1 MCRMR
6 GAGEPVLLVRILA
19 ATAFACA
26 ASRRRRPDGRRLE
39 RRPLRDPGR
48 RLARPRARHARR
60 AARPARAARHR
71 PRPLQPA
78 LGSDR
83 GGPRRAELG
92 GQRRRARGL
101 ASAAASRRSSVS
113 SGRRAGRTG
122 AGHRTSRPGGRAF
135 AAFARDAA
143 TRYRWVKQWLVWNEP
158 NQARWLRP
166 TTPAVYVRQ
175 LLNPAYAA
183 IHAVIPGVKVAGGV
197 TAPRASTGGV
207 SPVAWIR
214 GMRSAGARLDAY
226 AHHPYPSSTRETPFS
241 GGCKHCTT
249 ITMATLERLLSEVGR
264 AFGPKRIWLT
274 EYGYQTGRFGV
285 SQQRQAEL
293 IGQSALRAHKAPRVD
308 MLIHYL
314 VKDEPAAER
323 FQSGLFQL
331 SGRPKLAALAF
342 PLPLAQAGRSG
353 GKLVLWGQVRP
364 RSGVQTFRVQVR
376 TGGVWRDSGGVRRTG
391 AARLLQRRRA
401 RGPRDGGASLL
412 AAGRRV
418 QRVARRS
425 LDGSPARAAA
435 RFRAMRAPPAL
446 YGGFAARLAFL
457 VVGLFLCALRD
468 RLLPRV
474 GARPAALGRAAPGAC
489 GAARHLVRSGES
501 SRLGRRARA
510 LVGAAGPHRAGHVP
524 QRAPDRLVPD
534 RARPAS
540 T

>member
-1 MCRMR
+1 M
-6 GAGEPVLLVRILA
+6 
-19 ATAFACA
+19 
-26 ASRRRRPDGRRLE
+26 
-39 RRPLRDPGR
+39 
-48 RLARPRARHARR
+48 
-60 AARPARAARHR
+60 
-71 PRPLQPA
+71 
-78 LGSDR
+78 
-83 GGPRRAELG
+83 
-92 GQRRRARGL
+92 
-101 ASAAASRRSSVS
+101 
-113 SGRRAGRTG
+113 
-122 AGHRTSRPGGRAF
+122 
-135 AAFARDAA
+135 
-143 TRYRWVKQWLVWNEP
+143 KQWLVWNEP

-166 TTPAVYVRQ
+166 TTAAVYVRQ

-293 IGQSALRAHKAPRVD
+293 IGQSALRVHKAPRVD

-314 VKDEPAAER
+314 VKDEPAAGR
-323 FQSGLFQL
+323 FQSGLFQQ

-376 TGGVWRDSGGVRRTG
+376 TGGVWRDSGGFRKTG
-391 AARLLQRRRA
+391 AGGFFSVAVPAA
-401 RGPRDGGASLL
+401 RGTAVRVFSPQDDAYSASL
-412 AAGRRV
+412 
-418 QRVARRS
+418 VAR
-425 LDGSPARAAA
+425 
-435 RFRAMRAPPAL
+435 
-446 YGGFAARLAFL
+446 
-457 VVGLFLCALRD
+457 
-468 RLLPRV
+468 
-474 GARPAALGRAAPGAC
+474 
-489 GAARHLVRSGES
+489 
-501 SRLGRRARA
+501 
-510 LVGAAGPHRAGHVP
+510 
-524 QRAPDRLVPD
+524 
-534 RARPAS
+534 
-540 T
+540 